1 MKTLLYFL
9 LFFLFTISIFAADS
23 DLHWTEK
30 IFRSKT
36 NQLVKQTANGECVE
50 SNDLR
55 FNSLIA
61 IKKFNSKEDCLKDLK
76 KS

>member
-1 MKTLLYFL
+1 MP
-9 LFFLFTISIFAADS
+9 IFADDS
-23 DLHWTEK
+23 DLHWTGK

-36 NQLVKQTANGECVE
+36 NQLVKQTANGECVD

-55 FNSLIA
+55 FNNLVA
-61 IKKFNSKEDCLKDLK
+61 IKKFKSKEDCLKDLD